1 MATCGLNRTGCGTD
15 LGTGPY
21 IPSNPIVPVVATVN
35 IQEVIAALTGKIDL
49 GTLAVSLKTQI
60 EQATYTYANLNA
72 EINNRIA
79 ANTEF
84 SRLVTEVQTG
94 LRSSF
99 TLINTEITQRT
110 DGNSLIA
117 SEISAVAVGNKDNTA
132 AITNEKLVRI
142 EEDKSLGVRIDANF
156 VRNTDSISLIQKEQ
170 LTLAAKDVTLA
181 SEIDKV
187 AVANTSAIQAA
198 VTNISSAKIGYSALK
213 GTYTPYDGNGT
224 TVIYS
229 DTTYPSDKYPEYSI
243 NRYRVIDKLGVTL
256 WNATSAGQT
265 KLLDWLVGLP
275 LSTAVKKVG
284 VSGPDGTAS
293 LEQAFIAQGTLN
305 DGFKALYTVKLNVT
319 SDGKQVVGG
328 FGLYGGTT
336 IEAGFDVDTFWVG
349 RSSTSGTNVITKPFI
364 IDNNIVYI
372 NNAMIHNLTASQI
385 DTRGLTIKNEAGQII
400 FGAGT
405 LLPMDNIVG
414 GAALKV
420 AADKAVIDS
429 KAALDLLTD
438 IASDAKLTSSEKQKI
453 LTEWLIV
460 RAEYGSVSTTPMTG
474 IVGTSQKYPATLTLQ
489 ATYTSAL
496 ISLGNYL
503 NGNINVVFITNT
515 GAIPSWIDTT
525 NINTSTDI
533 NATAFNSVW
542 QNLYAARQAL
552 LNSIAIEAGKTA
564 TWAGIPTGNGKPAD
578 YATVGA
584 DWNTNVSNRP
594 TIPAAVNISGLMEKA
609 STSILGINTT
619 DTVRMSGIRVG
630 DLVWNSDGV
639 RTSGKGL
646 ALTPKGLLGH
656 NGTSITFTIDATT
669 GDATFGGTL
678 SANIV
683 KSNSI
688 ESLAI
693 TTSKIANNAVSTLNS
708 ASGTGGCSTT
718 LVVPANQTMRIV
730 AIGVFA
736 GYSSG
741 SGSVI
746 TARPTVTINGSAY
759 SVNLYG
765 TFTSD
770 GNNFT
775 YVLSGT
781 TVANYVDCTAGTA
794 DTTITI
800 SISYTYNSAG
810 NNKIIA
816 FGTLK

>member
-84 SRLVTEVQTG
+84 SRLVTAVQTG
-94 LRSSF
+94 QQSSF
-99 TLINTEITQRT
+99 NLINTEITQRKYQN
-110 DGNSLIA
+110 GLLA
-117 SEISAVAVGNKDNTA
+117 SEVSAVAVGNKDNIA

-170 LTLAAKDVTLA
+170 LTLVAKDVTLA

-198 VTNISSAKIGYSALK
+198 VTNISSAKIGYSALQ

-349 RSSTSGTNVITKPFI
+349 RSSTSGTNVIIKPFI

-460 RAEYGSVSTTPMTG
+460 RAEHGSVSTPMTG

-515 GAIPSWIDTT
+515 GAIPSWINTT

-578 YATVGA
+578 NADVTANNTAKNVTGQGNLATKDSVFIG
-584 DWNTNVSNRP
+584 
-594 TIPAAVNISGLMEKA
+594 
-609 STSILGINTT
+609 ST
-619 DTVRMSGIRVG
+619 VKMQ
-630 DLVWNSDGV
+630 
-639 RTSGKGL
+639 
-646 ALTPKGLLGH
+646 
-656 NGTSITFTIDATT
+656 NGTTLNT
-669 GDATFGGTL
+669 GDFVNTL
-678 SANIV
+678 SKINSGNIGTF
-683 KSNSI
+683 I
-688 ESLAI
+688 DGLAI
-693 TTSKIANNAVSTLNS
+693 TTAYIGNAAISNAKIGDAEVDTLKIRGNAVSVIVSGATSTSLTLTATADIFVLATTNFYG
-708 ASGTGGCSTT
+708 AS
-718 LVVPANQTMRIV
+718 
-730 AIGVFA
+730 
-736 GYSSG
+736 
-741 SGSVI
+741 
-746 TARPTVTINGSAY
+746 IN
-759 SVNLYG
+759 
-765 TFTSD
+765 
-770 GNNFT
+770 
-775 YVLSGT
+775 GT
-781 TVANYVDCTAGTA
+781 TVRLKADVDIPSGNTIQIGDSGAAINYNLGICLTAAGKCSQWGAGTYTFKA
-794 DTTITI
+794 NA
-800 SISYTYNSAG
+800 SISVGSATIGNQSITVIATYR
-810 NNKIIA
+810 
-816 FGTLK
+816 